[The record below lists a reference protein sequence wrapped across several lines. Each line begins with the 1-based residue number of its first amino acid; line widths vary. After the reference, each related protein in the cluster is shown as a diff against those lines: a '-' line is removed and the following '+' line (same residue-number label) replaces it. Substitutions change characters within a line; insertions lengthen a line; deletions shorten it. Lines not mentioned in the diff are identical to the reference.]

1 MSVSS
6 TAPVLGFTQN
16 RSVTAQVTTAQ
27 QYANHPVVVDTGEGL
42 EDIFHTTYTKQG
54 GEGA

>member
-27 QYANHPVVVDTGEGL
+27 QYANHPVVVDTGERL